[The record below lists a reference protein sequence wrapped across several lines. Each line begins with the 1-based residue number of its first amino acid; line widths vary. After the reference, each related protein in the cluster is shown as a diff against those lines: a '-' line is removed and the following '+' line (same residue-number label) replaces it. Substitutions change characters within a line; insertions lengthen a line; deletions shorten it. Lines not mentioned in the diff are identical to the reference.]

1 MLNKI
6 KDSLTNS
13 DDIKSSIIKINNI
26 DLLIVYSKDLANIEE
41 FNKYYINT
49 LRANIDNDL
58 TNYFPT
64 LINPIDYNIE
74 TFKKSILNGFILLIK
89 TNIAYEFL
97 LPKPNARSITN
108 SIIDPVDLYSAQD
121 GFIENMDINISLI
134 RKHLKDENLM
144 VEIITLPNKCHNRV
158 AIINLNNH
166 NQNNQIIKDK
176 LNTIKED
183 NINSINSISKLFQK
197 NHFVPVTLSTS
208 SPQNVSLSITKGK
221 TIILLDNSPVACI
234 IPVNFLYFST
244 MKTDID
250 TPKYYS
256 ILSRSLVILFM
267 FISVFL
273 LGIYV
278 AITNFHSSSL
288 TIYALSNLKLTE
300 RGTTLPMLSEILIV
314 LLLFDLYRYATSRSS
329 NGYIQNIIIFLG
341 GLFIGQNAIKSG
353 LIGHL
358 VLLITSI
365 SYLATYAFTNNLHM
379 VTSLSIFRIIILIFS
394 YLFGLFGFIVS
405 SIFILYYLLS
415 IKTFDTD
422 FFLSLKPNKFRK
434 NINYFIPKEESNEK
448 NP

>member
-1 MLNKI
+1 MLNELKNT
-6 KDSLTNS
+6 LTNS
-13 DDIKSSIIKINNI
+13 DDIKSSIIKIDNI

-49 LRANIDNDL
+49 LRTNIDKDL

-64 LINPIDYNIE
+64 LINQIKYDIE

-97 LPKPNARSITN
+97 LPKANSRSITN

-134 RKHLKDENLM
+134 RKHLRDENLM
-144 VEIITLPNKCHNRV
+144 VEIITLPNKCHNRI
-158 AIINLNNH
+158 AIINLNNY

-176 LNTIKED
+176 LNSIKED

-197 NHFVPVTLSTS
+197 NHFVPITLSTS
-208 SPQNVSLSITKGK
+208 SPQNVSLSISKGK
-221 TIILLDNSPVACI
+221 TVILLDNSPVACI

-244 MKTDID
+244 MKSDID

-256 ILSRSLVILFM
+256 ILSRLLVILFM

-365 SYLATYAFTNNLHM
+365 CYLATYAFTNNLHM

-405 SIFILYYLLS
+405 SIFILYYLLN

-422 FFLSLKPNKFRK
+422 FFLSLKPDKFRK
-434 NINYFIPKEESNEK
+434 NINYFLPKEESNEK
-448 NP
+448 NI

>member
-1 MLNKI
+1 MLEKI
-6 KDSLTNS
+6 KNQLSTS
-13 DDIKSSIIKINNI
+13 DDIKSSIIKINNLE
-26 DLLIVYSKDLANIEE
+26 LLIIYSKDLANIEE
-41 FNKYYINT
+41 FNKYYMKT
-49 LRANIDNDL
+49 VRENIKKDL
-58 TNYFPT
+58 TNFFPT
-64 LINPIDYNIE
+64 LINHLSYEMDK
-74 TFKKSILNGFILLIK
+74 FKKSILNGFILLITENK
-89 TNIAYEFL
+89 AYEFL
-97 LPKPNARSITN
+97 LPKPNSRSITN
-108 SIIDPVDLYSAQD
+108 SVIDPVDLYSSQD

-134 RKHLKDENLM
+134 RKHLKDEDLL
-144 VEIITLPNKCHNRV
+144 VEIITLHNKCQNRV
-158 AIINLNNH
+158 AIISLKENNENNH
-166 NQNNQIIKDK
+166 LIKEK
-176 LNTIKED
+176 LNTLKDE
-183 NINSINSISKLFQK
+183 NVNSINSISKLFQG
-197 NHFVPVTLSTS
+197 NHFVPTTLSTS

-221 TIILLDNSPVACI
+221 TIILLDNSPVACV

-256 ILSRSLVILFM
+256 ILSRCLVILFM

-365 SYLATYAFTNNLHM
+365 CYLATYAFTNNLHM

-394 YLFGLFGFIVS
+394 YILGLFGFIVS
-405 SIFILYYLLS
+405 STLILYYLLS
-415 IKTFDTD
+415 IKTFNTE
-422 FFLSLKPNKFRK
+422 FFLSLKPKKFRR
-434 NINYFIPKEESNEK
+434 NLNYFIPKEENNEK
-448 NP
+448 NN